1 MRFQIGNHEEEG
13 FQKIIDLGSWRD
25 SVIGNYT
32 HFVILY
38 IGVIQDAQIS
48 HNAVIGWVPAREW
61 WKELRVLWKLVRL
74 VLKALPTDAAES
86 EGPAAEVH

>member
-48 HNAVIGWVPAREW
+48 HNAVIGWGAHDSPQGG
-61 WKELRVLWKLVRL
+61 LML
-74 VLKALPTDAAES
+74 
-86 EGPAAEVH
+86 

>member
-1 MRFQIGNHEEEG
+1 MIGNMTGISYHVSAAKSG
-13 FQKIIDLGSWRD
+13 IVSNIDTARD
-25 SVIGNYT
+25 YAC
-32 HFVILY
+32 FR
-38 IGVIQDAQIS
+38 A
-48 HNAVIGWVPAREW
+48 VPAREW